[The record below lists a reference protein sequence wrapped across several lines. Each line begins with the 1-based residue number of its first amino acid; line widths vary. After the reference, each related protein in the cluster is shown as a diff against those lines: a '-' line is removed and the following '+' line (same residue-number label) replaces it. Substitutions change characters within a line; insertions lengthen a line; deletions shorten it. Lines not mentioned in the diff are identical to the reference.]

1 MSKGKKL
8 LLVILVL
15 VLMLSLAGCG
25 EKKDNGT
32 SAPSDA
38 TPTDTVEPVP
48 SMEPTQSAVGNI
60 NNWSATELL
69 ANVAPFDPTKYYRMT
84 IDIASAADI
93 PTGTDTTGSTSKLE
107 VIMKMDFE
115 GDQSYLHLIS
125 GEFSMLSD
133 GQGIKSTMEGWSDLA
148 SKISYSHM
156 TADVGGEASD
166 GGWTKAVDSEGGS
179 EDILQSMQDMLA
191 TILACPRVSEPTKV
205 ADDTVQWK
213 ISAVEFQKIMAGLQ
227 GAADANIS
235 DTDNLPD
242 FSVTA
247 VFAQDGSGV
256 RSLEAHSID
265 TEQTGKLIITVSDDT
280 GSDKSVGPIPQEIIN
295 TAVKEEGG
303 ETGGTI
309 GEHGNPVGT
318 TPPVTSSSANE
329 PAHDPAA
336 YADTDA
342 LSNDGKGWCDLID
355 GRLLTNLPSTFSNDV
370 FMARHYDNEVASFYW
385 EHDSGGTWTGTLDL
399 DHICRDQTWFDMN
412 TDFQDSYD
420 YCISEWG
427 SRSRIEGG
435 KTENLVVFGRETD
448 EVTEVWI
455 LSKLTNAYVECHVV
469 NAAGTTVEDT
479 RLLAE
484 NMIKLLGLQ

>member
-8 LLVILVL
+8 LSVILVL
-15 VLMLSLAGCG
+15 ALTLSLAGCG
-25 EKKDNGT
+25 EKKDEGT
-32 SAPSDA
+32 TAPPDV
-38 TPTDTVEPVP
+38 TGTNTVEPASSV
-48 SMEPTQSAVGNI
+48 EPTQNAVGNI
-60 NNWSATELL
+60 SNWSATELL

-84 IDIASAADI
+84 IDIASVADF
-93 PTGTDTTGSTSKLE
+93 PTGTDDDGSTSKLE

-133 GQGIKSTMEGWSDLA
+133 GQGVRSTMEGWSDLT
-148 SKISYSHM
+148 SKMSYSHM
-156 TADVGGEASD
+156 TADVGEETSD
-166 GGWTKAVDSEGGS
+166 GGWTKTMDSEGGS
-179 EDILQSMQDMLA
+179 EDILQSMQEVLA
-191 TILACPRVSEPTKV
+191 TVIACPRLTEPTKV

-213 ISAVEFQKIMAGLQ
+213 ISAAEFRKVMSGLQ
-227 GAADANIS
+227 GAADVDAG
-235 DTDNLPD
+235 DTTGLPD
-242 FSVTA
+242 FAVTA
-247 VFAQDGSGV
+247 IFAQDGSGV

-280 GSDKSVGPIPQEIIN
+280 GSDKSVGPIPQDIIN
-295 TAVKEEGG
+295 SAVEEDSS
-303 ETGGTI
+303 GGTA
-309 GEHGNPVGT
+309 GEHGNPVD
-318 TPPVTSSSANE
+318 VTASPALSNSANE

-336 YADTDA
+336 YADTDT

-355 GRLLTNLPSTFSNDV
+355 GRLLINLPSTFSNDV

-469 NAAGTTVEDT
+469 NAVGTTVEDT